1 MKMTLLAGSL
11 LLLVSCASYD
21 EPYSLLGAT
30 RTSRTSETIDIGI
43 ERVDGVSPMSEPI
56 RLKPGKH
63 EVTVSMAGSNAVS
76 VVTLDLAPCLRYWIV
91 GGRQDATG
99 KFTVKVDRTDPI
111 PGCKAQGK

>member
-1 MKMTLLAGSL
+1 MRLLAGAML
-11 LLLVSCASYD
+11 LLASCASYD

-30 RTSRTSETIDIGI
+30 RTSRTSDTIDIGI

-76 VVTLDLAPCLRYWIV
+76 VVTLDLAPCVRYWIV